1 MTSSN
6 LTPTRMERLR
16 QRGRLQTATH
26 AHKLLKDK
34 SDEML
39 RTFTQLIK
47 QNKTLRERVEKD
59 LTAALSLFMTA
70 AARLS
75 TTAVDDALAAA
86 RRTVT
91 ITCDTRNIMGLV
103 VPHVEVQPD
112 AHATT
117 PVLITTTV
125 TFDEALNKLQAL
137 TATLLELAN
146 IEKTCSMLADEIQK
160 VRRRINS
167 LEYKMI
173 PEIESNIK
181 FITMKLDE
189 TQREAQ
195 VRAMKVKDL
204 QTPDE

>member
-6 LTPTRMERLR
+6 FTPTRMERLR

-39 RTFTQLIK
+39 RTFIQLIK
-47 QNKTLRERVEKD
+47 QNQTLRERSEKD
-59 LTAALSLFMTA
+59 LTAALHLFMTA
-70 AARLS
+70 SARLS
-75 TTAVDDALAAA
+75 TAAIDDALAAA
-86 RRTVT
+86 TRTVT
-91 ITCDTRNIMGLV
+91 VTYDTRNIMGLV
-103 VPHVEVQPD
+103 VPYVEVQPD
-112 AHATT
+112 PHAVT
-117 PVLITTTV
+117 PVLITTPT
-125 TFDEALNKLQAL
+125 TFDSALNRLQNL

-146 IEKTCSMLADEIQK
+146 IEKTCSMLAEEIQK

-167 LEYKMI
+167 LEYNMI

-195 VRAMKVKDL
+195 VRTMKVKDL
-204 QTPDE
+204 QNAGQ

>member
-39 RTFTQLIK
+39 RTFNQLIK
-47 QNKTLRERVEKD
+47 QNRTLRERVAKD
-59 LTAALSLFMTA
+59 LTAALHLYMTA
-70 AARLS
+70 SARLS
-75 TTAVDDALAAA
+75 TAAIDDALTGAQ
-86 RRTVT
+86 RTVT

-103 VPHVEVQPD
+103 VPHVEVQPNPQ
-112 AHATT
+112 ATAPVLLTT
-117 PVLITTTV
+117 PIA
-125 TFDEALNKLQAL
+125 FDQALTQLQNL

-173 PEIESNIK
+173 PEIEDNIK

-204 QTPDE
+204 QNADH